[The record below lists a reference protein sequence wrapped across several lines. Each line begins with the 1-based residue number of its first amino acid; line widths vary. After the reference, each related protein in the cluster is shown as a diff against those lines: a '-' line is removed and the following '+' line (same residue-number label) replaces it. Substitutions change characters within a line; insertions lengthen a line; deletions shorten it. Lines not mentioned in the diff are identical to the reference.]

1 MLNIRT
7 MFESLPGG
15 WGQQALALLNA
26 GVLVLKDQR
35 VQWVNPYLLSALG
48 LELEDVHSD
57 LLVTAQLTNRLL
69 ETDKVFQLELDNV
82 PQERWFKRE
91 YIKTADYDIYFFHD
105 CSEWVVIGNEC
116 RRLRDEISD
125 LSLKDT
131 TTGAINYD
139 VWMHFL
145 EGHISRSRRYNNPLS
160 LLRITYFYHE
170 DIDVQSFE
178 RSIQH
183 IAFFLKDKLRWADQI
198 GMLDKRTFLISLPE
212 TNYSSAI
219 KLIKKFNGE
228 QHLALFAKGDGRPLS
243 FSIGVAAWAKGDTAE
258 KMLHNAEQDVDLAAL
273 L

>member
-7 MFESLPGG
+7 MSESLSGG

-26 GVLVLKDQR
+26 GVLVLNEQR
-35 VQWVNPYLLSALG
+35 VHWVNPYLLSALG

-57 LLVTAQLTNRLL
+57 LLVTAKLTKRLL
-69 ETDKVFQLELDNV
+69 ETDKVFQLELDNAS
-82 PQERWFKRE
+82 QERWFKRE
-91 YIKTADYDIYFFHD
+91 HIKTPDYDVYFFHD

-116 RRLRDEISD
+116 RRLRDEVNE
-125 LSLKDT
+125 LSLKDA

-139 VWMHFL
+139 VWMRFL
-145 EGHISRSRRYNNPLS
+145 DGHISRSRRYNNPLS
-160 LLRITYFYHE
+160 LLRIRYFYHE
-170 DIDVQSFE
+170 DIDMQSFE

-183 IAFFLKDKLRWADQI
+183 IAFFLKDTLRWADQI

-219 KLIKKFNGE
+219 KLMKKFNGE

-243 FSIGVAAWAKGDTAE
+243 FSIGLAAWAKGDTAA
-258 KMLHNAEQDVDLAAL
+258 KMLQNAQQDVDLVGFL
-273 L
+273 